1 MRVEWGG
8 QAIDVREAGVGSGLV
23 LVHGYPLDGAMWSG
37 VARTLATRF
46 RVLKPDL
53 PGRGENPVGRLGR
66 HRGYADFLEALV
78 KTLAAPVGLA
88 GFSMGGYVTLA
99 LLRRRP
105 ESVRALALVDTRAEA
120 DDEEGKKK
128 RDEAIATVRSEGVA
142 KIADGMVPRLLSEA
156 ALANRDLVE
165 RVRRVILRQKPE
177 TVASDLS
184 AMRGRRDATD
194 LLAGLA
200 PSRARPRRREGRA
213 HSARALREDGGGDP
227 RREARHDSRRG
238 APRRRWSGPA
248 PSPRRSASSSPARSS
263 DARRRLSLEA
273 DPHPQPHR
281 RRRRPEDR
289 LPVVRVDGRRR
300 GVVRLL
306 EAPALVEEDRPLGVE
321 DVEDVQRGS

>member
-1 MRVEWGG
+1 MRLEWGG
-8 QAIDVREAGVGSGLV
+8 QAVDVREAGSGPALV

-53 PGRGENPVGRLGR
+53 PGRGENPAAASGDIE
-66 HRGYADFLEALV
+66 GYADFLETLV
-78 KTLAAPVGLA
+78 KTLASPVGLA

-99 LLRRRP
+99 LLRRGP
-105 ESVRALALVDTRAEA
+105 ESIRAVALVDTRAEA

-128 RDEAIATVRSEGVA
+128 RDEAIATVREEGVA

-194 LLAGLA
+194 MLAGL
-200 PSRARPRRREGRA
+200 G
-213 HSARALREDGGGDP
+213 L
-227 RREARHDSRRG
+227 
-238 APRRRWSGPA
+238 
-248 PSPRRSASSSPARSS
+248 
-263 DARRRLSLEA
+263 
-273 DPHPQPHR
+273 
-281 RRRRPEDR
+281 
-289 LPVVRVDGRRR
+289 
-300 GVVRLL
+300 
-306 EAPALVEEDRPLGVE
+306 PALVLVGENDTLTPPALSEKMAAAIPGAKLVTIPGAGHLTPMERPGAVAAALGEFFAGALV
-321 DVEDVQRGS
+321 